1 MPAFALAFASAVR
14 VASLNLC
21 TDEYVLALAAPG
33 QIASL
38 SYLSGEP
45 GDSRAWRE
53 ARRFHRNN
61 GTLESALPARPTHVL
76 TMGGAGKAAAQIAA
90 RLGMRVVTI
99 DYPQT
104 VVEVRDQALRIGSM
118 LGQRQRARA
127 YAAAIG
133 SLQANGPAPV
143 DAMFAGGAGNSLSQ
157 RSLGAEWL
165 ALAGYRQRSLP
176 NGRIS
181 LETLATAPP
190 KWLIRSDYRDG
201 EYSRG
206 QAWFDHPLVR
216 RQAGRTIRTD
226 GRAWTCAGLPMI
238 SEVERLRRAPH

>member
-1 MPAFALAFASAVR
+1 MPAFALAFASAIR

-53 ARRFHRNN
+53 ARRIHRNN
-61 GTLESALPARPTHVL
+61 GTLESALPGRPTHVL
-76 TMGGAGKAAAQIAA
+76 TMGGAGKATSGIAA
-90 RLGMRVVTI
+90 RLGLRVI
-99 DYPQT
+99 AIGYPQT
-104 VVEVRDQALRIGSM
+104 VAEVRDQALRIGAI
-118 LGQRQRARA
+118 LGQSPRAQF

-133 SLQANGPAPV
+133 RLQANRPAPV
-143 DAMFAGGAGNSLSQ
+143 DAMFVGGGGNSLSQ
-157 RSLGAEWL
+157 GSLGAEWL
-165 ALAGYRQRSLP
+165 ALAGYRQRALP
-176 NGRIS
+176 SGRVR

-190 KWLIRSDYRDG
+190 KWLIRSDYRER

-206 QAWFDHPLVR
+206 QSWFDHPVVR
-216 RQAGRTIRTD
+216 RLARRTIRTD
-226 GRAWTCAGLPMI
+226 GRAWTCAGLPMVG
-238 SEVERLRRAPH
+238 EVERLRKAPH